1 MAKRKTVLA
10 KKVVEPE
17 QEAWVPTVVR
27 QQKALTAPKAEP
39 LVKEPPLNVDLLTD
53 VDFCRILKAIAAFDG
68 RRLLRSDGSSVD
80 ITELDYYTA
89 IAISGLE
96 MAEFYGP
103 EDGSERRSRVN
114 LGVLKKFKLADRFKA
129 IELLWRYEGKLRDD
143 APHRNGDA
151 SNLLPPVVNINFVAV
166 KQEIIQ

>member
-1 MAKRKTVLA
+1 LAKRKTVL
-10 KKVVEPE
+10 KPETEP
-17 QEAWVPTVVR
+17 WVPPQVR
-27 QQKALTAPKAEP
+27 ALKAKNAPPPEL
-39 LVKEPPLNVDLLTD
+39 LVKEPPVNVDLVTD
-53 VDFCRILKAIAAFDG
+53 TDFCRILKAIATFDG

-103 EDGSERRSRVN
+103 EEGATGDRRARVN

-143 APHRNGDA
+143 APHRAGDA
-151 SNLLPPVVNINFVAV
+151 ASLLPPVVNINFVQV
-166 KQEIIQ
+166 NKSIQ